1 MYVFSFRTFY
11 QTLPEWFPLLQ
22 GTSGAPAPSSSQD
35 LVSVRSRS
43 RNDSNTVSVLVSLM
57 HLLQSPLQVL
67 YMRRSGNAYHRALQ
81 TSWWGWADSKA
92 VHSMECRGGT
102 LALLEDSL
110 SVGAAAC
117 DALYCQHWE
126 VYYQTSSSNY
136 PTKNQNNRLTPGPVP
151 GWYI

>member
-1 MYVFSFRTFY
+1 MFLVFAPSIKLSRVV
-11 QTLPEWFPLLQ
+11 PPLQ
-22 GTSGAPAPSSSQD
+22 GTSGAPAPGSSQD
-35 LVSVRSRS
+35 PVSLRSRS
-43 RNDSNTVSVLVSLM
+43 RNDSNTVPVLVSLM

-67 YMRRSGNAYHRALQ
+67 YTRRLGSVYLRALQ

-92 VHSMECRGGT
+92 VHSMECRGGA

-117 DALYCQHWE
+117 DALYCQRWE